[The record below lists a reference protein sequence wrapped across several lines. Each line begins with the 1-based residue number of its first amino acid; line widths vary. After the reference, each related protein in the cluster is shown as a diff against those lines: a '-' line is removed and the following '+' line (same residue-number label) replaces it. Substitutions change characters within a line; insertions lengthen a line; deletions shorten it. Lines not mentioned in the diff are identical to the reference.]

1 MNDKQ
6 NPDAGAA
13 VAAKAPPATE
23 AAALKAEGKPA
34 TKAPRPAPIIEIR
47 PMAEA
52 AQLRPRH
59 RRLMLSFLVLVFL
72 PLFATMAYLWLVAL
86 DQYA

>member
-23 AAALKAEGKPA
+23 AAALKDSLDRNTIAIHALVKVVGLDRAADEAPA
-34 TKAPRPAPIIEIR
+34 D
-47 PMAEA
+47 
-52 AQLRPRH
+52 
-59 RRLMLSFLVLVFL
+59 V
-72 PLFATMAYLWLVAL
+72 
-86 DQYA
+86 DG